1 MDEEKK
7 QSSKKELASKLK
19 TAEAAA
25 REKALKNAKLCKGL
39 AFMPSLSPCD
49 EVWTEQPG
57 KNNWKGYGFNFQP
70 FVTFVFLALLVTFI
84 VLTLIFPQQAEAV
97 FDSAL
102 IFITSNIGWF
112 LILAGSIFVVAVL
125 YFALS
130 RFGNIRLGGPKA
142 RPEFSNWG
150 WYAMLLSA
158 GMGIGLLFWSVAE
171 PVTHL
176 YTPSPLFGNLQ
187 PGSPEAAQSA
197 MVTTFF
203 HWGLHPWAI
212 YALVGLGLA
221 FFAFNKGLPLTIRSI
236 FYPLIGNRIYGIW
249 GHFIDV
255 LSVLATMMGLAT
267 SLGLGVTQVNAGLN
281 FLFGIEMS
289 TGMQVI
295 LIAVITGIATLSVIL
310 GLDRGVKR
318 LSQINMI
325 VAGIFA
331 IVVLILGPTIYI
343 LSGFTQGIGDYLSNL
358 IQMSLWTEVFQNSNW
373 QGAWT
378 VFYWAWWISWSPF
391 VGMFIARISK
401 GRTVREFVLGVLLFP
416 TLVSFF
422 WMSVFGNTGI
432 FLETSGIADIISSVQ
447 IDEAL
452 ALFTMLE
459 FLPLSSI
466 LAVIG
471 IFLIVVF
478 FITSSDSGSL
488 VVIHLTSGGIIKTPT
503 RQRVF
508 WAVLEGLVAA
518 TLLIGGGLVA
528 LKTAAITTAL
538 PFSLI
543 LVLIVYSLHRGL
555 SQEYEIE
562 EFVRKKLQEVEEKH
576 FLDEAIAEAVNND
589 EPEEHNPKV

>member
-1 MDEEKK
+1 
-7 QSSKKELASKLK
+7 
-19 TAEAAA
+19 
-25 REKALKNAKLCKGL
+25 
-39 AFMPSLSPCD
+39 
-49 EVWTEQPG
+49 
-57 KNNWKGYGFNFQP
+57 
-70 FVTFVFLALLVTFI
+70 
-84 VLTLIFPQQAEAV
+84 
-97 FDSAL
+97 
-102 IFITSNIGWF
+102 
-112 LILAGSIFVVAVL
+112 
-125 YFALS
+125 
-130 RFGNIRLGGPKA
+130 
-142 RPEFSNWG
+142 
-150 WYAMLLSA
+150 
-158 GMGIGLLFWSVAE
+158 
-171 PVTHL
+171 
-176 YTPSPLFGNLQ
+176 
-187 PGSPEAAQSA
+187 

-488 VVIHLTSGGIIKTPT
+488 VVNHLTSGGIIKTPT

-508 WAVLEGLVAA
+508 WAVIEGLVAA